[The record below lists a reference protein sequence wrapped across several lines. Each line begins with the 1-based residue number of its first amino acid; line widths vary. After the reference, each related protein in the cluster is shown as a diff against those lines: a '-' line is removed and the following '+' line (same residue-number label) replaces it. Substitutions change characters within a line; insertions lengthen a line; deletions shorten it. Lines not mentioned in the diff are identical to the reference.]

1 MLGDKGMWGKESVF
15 EPAYRVPMIVR
26 DPQGAALGR
35 AVQTVTESV
44 DIAPT
49 ILDWVG
55 REAPPAMDGRSLL
68 PWAAGDK
75 PDWRDSALMEADFAH
90 PDTPTRFQRH
100 WSLDANRCH
109 ASILRE
115 TRWKYV
121 QFAGGVPPMLFDLES
136 DPGETLNLAEDPAHS
151 GEISRLARKMI
162 DRMTERRDR
171 RLTGIAI
178 GD

>member
-1 MLGDKGMWGKESVF
+1 MIGSPPFPVGTKKYDAAWLSKALNCRYSGV
-15 EPAYRVPMIVR
+15 RVLATASCASACARPRATI
-26 DPQGAALGR
+26 AAASPSAWIR
-35 AVQTVTESV
+35 VA
-44 DIAPT
+44 
-49 ILDWVG
+49 
-55 REAPPAMDGRSLL
+55 SLR
-68 PWAAGDK
+68 PWAAGDT
-75 PDWRDSALMEADFAH
+75 PGWRDSALMEVDFAH
-90 PDTPTRFQRH
+90 PDEPTRFQRH

-115 TRWKYV
+115 ARWKYV
-121 QFAGGVPPMLFDLES
+121 QFAGGVPPMLFDLEN